1 MFSVLRVIFTDAA
14 LCADCEALSSMIAAR
29 YTNEKPQYLP
39 DCQQLRLGCVQVS
52 SQKEAAIA
60 RVKAAEQQKQDIQ
73 TQCEELR

>member
-1 MFSVLRVIFTDAA
+1 
-14 LCADCEALSSMIAAR
+14 MIAAH
-29 YTNEKPQYLP
+29 YTHEKTPYLP
-39 DCQQLRLGCVQVS
+39 DCKEPHLGCVQVS